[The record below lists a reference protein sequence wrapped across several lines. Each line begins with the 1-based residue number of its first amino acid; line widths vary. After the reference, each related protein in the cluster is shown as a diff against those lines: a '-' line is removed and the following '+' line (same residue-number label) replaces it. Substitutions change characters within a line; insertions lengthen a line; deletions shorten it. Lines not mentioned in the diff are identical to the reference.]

1 MLFVKPAIN
10 SKRHDL
16 TEFKDILELLY
27 YDIEDIKPYKKYQE
41 KDLEKRKVVINTAS
55 KLYDKRLTIYIT
67 QYDKLSEDKKKRIN
81 LCK

>member
-16 TEFKDILELLY
+16 TEFKDILELL
-27 YDIEDIKPYKKYQE
+27 EDIKPYKKYQE